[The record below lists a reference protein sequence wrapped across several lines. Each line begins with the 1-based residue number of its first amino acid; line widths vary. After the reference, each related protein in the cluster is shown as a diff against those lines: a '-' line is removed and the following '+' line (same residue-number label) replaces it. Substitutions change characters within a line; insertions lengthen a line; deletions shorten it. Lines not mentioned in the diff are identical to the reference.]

1 LDQFRG
7 LKEGLNSR
15 LPLKHRKRGQYARPT
30 YTRTIL
36 GFIACAATYFE
47 QGGYDDDAKAFK
59 DFCFDVFDS
68 DRAES
73 AFGRRYEVDA
83 DCTRKQAYEGAV
95 RLLKYAG
102 VRLRY
107 QQVKYG
113 EDNWDLFMEQ
123 IKEMKAREQERNEG
137 FEETLDDM
145 DDALTRIRNGDET
158 TIQAVLQLA
167 KEFEEDGIMEEDEY
181 M

>member
-1 LDQFRG
+1 
-7 LKEGLNSR
+7 
-15 LPLKHRKRGQYARPT
+15 
-30 YTRTIL
+30 
-36 GFIACAATYFE
+36 
-47 QGGYDDDAKAFK
+47 
-59 DFCFDVFDS
+59 
-68 DRAES
+68 
-73 AFGRRYEVDA
+73 VDA

-107 QQVKYG
+107 QQVNYG

-123 IKEMKAREQERNEG
+123 IKEMKAREQERDEG

-181 M
+181 V